1 MLIMY
6 DKAMQKRVA
15 PWTEEPVY
23 AESDLE
29 SWNVFRTLGLQL

>member
-1 MLIMY
+1 MYAPFAAMMLIMY

-29 SWNVFRTLGLQL
+29 S